1 LLQEYKSAERGGG
14 IWKGEVIHTSLFK
27 YWKGSLFGKQDRS
40 SKVAQ
45 TIPALP
51 NTINTLPRKG
61 NRMNSLT
68 SKECV
73 SI

>member
-1 LLQEYKSAERGGG
+1 
-14 IWKGEVIHTSLFK
+14 
-27 YWKGSLFGKQDRS
+27 
-40 SKVAQ
+40 VAQ

-51 NTINTLPRKG
+51 NTITTLLHKG

-73 SI
+73 FNFINPIYQLNLIVYLMKC

>member
-1 LLQEYKSAERGGG
+1 
-14 IWKGEVIHTSLFK
+14 
-27 YWKGSLFGKQDRS
+27 
-40 SKVAQ
+40 VAQ

>member
-1 LLQEYKSAERGGG
+1 MLNQLFHCPCCKSLR
-14 IWKGEVIHTSLFK
+14 IWKGEVTSLFK
-27 YWKGSLFGKQDRS
+27 YWEGSLVENQDRS

-51 NTINTLPRKG
+51 NPITKLLRKE
-61 NRMNSLT
+61 NLMNPLT